1 MLPFLSALAALVAQA
16 PADRVTLVFGG
27 DVIPHGP
34 VKQVAKLQT
43 RYAKSEDEGAEE
55 PADAPQSIN
64 HLGWDHVLGAL
75 SPVFRRSDLA
85 VVNLETPV
93 TTRKKVATGEFIFN
107 ARPDLLEGLKANG
120 VAIAT
125 FANNHVLDQGEDGIA
140 ETRAHLAEAGLLTA
154 GAGATLQEAWTP
166 LELEKNGI
174 KVCVIAFSRY
184 LNDEKVNPRDP
195 KRPHAPIVEY
205 RGETKLTGISE
216 KMLLEVVKAAAARC
230 EALIVS
236 VHWGEE
242 YVTAPLKLDRDLA
255 QRLLDAG
262 AIAVIGSH
270 PHVLQSVETMT
281 RADGST
287 GLVAFS
293 LGNLVSNQDDR
304 DPTSTKRDGLLLE
317 VELARDAKGVVRLGQ
332 VNAVP
337 TFTENKVAQ
346 GRKRNVQAL
355 LVDDEIAAM
364 TERLAE
370 LAPRTDKASK
380 AEQKALGR
388 RLQQATDRRERILS
402 VLSKDLRHGTLAAA
416 AHP

>member
-1 MLPFLSALAALVAQA
+1 MLPLAPLLATLLAQA
-16 PADRVTLVFGG
+16 PDRVTLVFGG

-34 VKQVAKLQT
+34 VKQVAKLHA
-43 RYAKSEDEGAEE
+43 RYAQSEDGEAEE
-55 PADAPQSIN
+55 ADGAPQSIN

-75 SPVFRRSDLA
+75 SPVFRRNDLA

-93 TTRKKVATGEFIFN
+93 TTRQKVATGEMVFN
-107 ARPDLLEGLKANG
+107 ARPDLLQGLKANG
-120 VAIAT
+120 VSIAT
-125 FANNHVLDQGEDGIA
+125 FANNHVLDQGEDGIT

-154 GAGATLQEAWTP
+154 GAGASLQEAWTP

-174 KVCVIAFSRY
+174 KVCVLAFSRY

-195 KRPHAPIVEY
+195 KRPHAPVVEY
-205 RGETKLTGISE
+205 RGETKKITGISE
-216 KMLLEVVKAAAARC
+216 AMLLEVVKATAPRC

-242 YVTAPLKLDRDLA
+242 YVTAPFKVDRALA
-255 QRLLDAG
+255 QQLLDAG

-270 PHVLQSVETMT
+270 PHVLQSVETLT
-281 RADGST
+281 RADGSA

-317 VELARDAKGVVRLGQ
+317 VELARDAKGVVRLGR

-355 LVDDEIAAM
+355 LVDDEITAM

-370 LAPRTDKASK
+370 LAPRADKASQ
-380 AEQKALGR
+380 AEKKALSK
-388 RLQQATDRRERILS
+388 RLQQATDRRERIRS
-402 VLSKDLRHGTLAAA
+402 MLSKDLRLAAA
-416 AHP
+416 SAAARP